1 MTVLDGGTLKNGS
14 SNRPANG
21 LADRIVLKEGATVA
35 ASVDTT
41 AQCIFGKDVE
51 IEGPVNVSFD
61 GELAEGVDYPVL
73 TKTGSSTFT
82 DEDLA
87 MCKVAEGT
95 VRASRVRFRRSADGK
110 TIYAKKVR
118 GFIILFR

>member
-1 MTVLDGGTLKNGS
+1 LTVLNGGTLKNGAL
-14 SNRPANG
+14 NKPTNG
-21 LADRIVLKEGATVA
+21 LADRIVLKEGATVS

-41 AQCIFGKDVE
+41 AQCVFGKDVA

-73 TKTGSSTFT
+73 AKEGDSAFT
-82 DEDLA
+82 DADAALCRPA
-87 MCKVAEGT
+87 AGT
-95 VRASRVRFRRSADGK
+95 AHAGQVRFLRSPNGK
-110 TIYAKKVR
+110 TIYARRVK